1 MEILRVEGLCKSYSG
16 FELKDVSFSLDE
28 GYIMGF
34 IGRNGAGKTTTIKSI
49 LGLVHADNG
58 RVTICGKDMRT
69 DELACRQQ
77 VGVVLGEFDYYKR
90 YTLDDIAK
98 VYKRFYEKWD
108 DAAYLKYMKQFALA
122 DGKRVNE
129 LSSGMKV
136 KFALALALSHDARLL
151 ILDEPTSGLDPVSR
165 DELLGIFQS
174 IIEDGKRSVFLSTHI
189 TSDLERRADFITYI
203 KGGRIIA
210 SEEQETFIDSYRM
223 VNGRN
228 DQLTDQMKQKL
239 IGLSSNKFGFD
250 ALVRTEDIALMGDAA
265 VSPANLESI
274 MIHMERE

>member
-1 MEILRVEGLCKSYSG
+1 MEILRVEGLCKSYSD

-34 IGRNGAGKTTTIKSI
+34 VGRNGAGKTTTIKSI

>member
-1 MEILRVEGLCKSYSG
+1 MEILRVEGLCKSYAG
-16 FELKDVSFSLDE
+16 FELKDVSFALDE

-49 LGLVHADNG
+49 LGLVHADSG
-58 RVTICGKDMRT
+58 RVTICGKDMSN
-69 DELACRQQ
+69 DELACKQQ

-90 YTLDDIAK
+90 YTLSSIAQI
-98 VYKRFYEKWD
+98 YKRFYEKWD
-108 DAAYLKYMKQFALA
+108 DESYLKYMKKFGLT
-122 DGKRVNE
+122 DSKRVNE

-136 KFALALALSHDARLL
+136 KFALALALSHDAHLL

-165 DELLGIFQS
+165 DELLGIFQDV
-174 IIEDGKRSVFLSTHI
+174 IEDGSRSIFLSTHI

-203 KGGRIIA
+203 KGGRIVA
-210 SEEQETFIDSYRM
+210 SEEQESFVDAYRM

-228 DQLTDQMKQKL
+228 DQLTDGIKEKL
-239 IGLSSNKFGFD
+239 IGLNSNKFGFD
-250 ALVRTEDIALMGDAA
+250 ALIRAEDAALMGDA
-265 VSPANLESI
+265 VISPADLESI